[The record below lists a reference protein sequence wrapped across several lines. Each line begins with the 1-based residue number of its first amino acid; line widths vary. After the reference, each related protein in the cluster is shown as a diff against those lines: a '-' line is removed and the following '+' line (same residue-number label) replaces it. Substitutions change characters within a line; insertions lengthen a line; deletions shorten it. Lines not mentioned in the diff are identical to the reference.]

1 MRPFVIRNKGWG
13 KIHFKRAD
21 CGLCGRL
28 ADARGTTR
36 GQIKPTHANYAI
48 LRVAATGVWRGET
61 LDMGEYHMAKPTTD
75 TKPSNPTETAILGM
89 LSALNPAVT
98 KAWLDLMQE
107 SARFMTTRLQHDVE
121 TQKAL
126 LACKSPS
133 ELMEVQTAF
142 FKTAAA
148 QYSDYTTRLYT
159 NAEQTAASKPA
170 SRKYDD
176 VPV

>member
-1 MRPFVIRNKGWG
+1 
-13 KIHFKRAD
+13 
-21 CGLCGRL
+21 
-28 ADARGTTR
+28 
-36 GQIKPTHANYAI
+36 
-48 LRVAATGVWRGET
+48 
-61 LDMGEYHMAKPTTD
+61 MAKPTTD

-89 LSALNPAVT
+89 LSALNPAAT

-142 FKTAAA
+142 FKTAVA